1 MSVDSSTEPIT
12 AAAPW
17 WAQLRGLFAD
27 VGYRRY
33 WAASAS
39 FGLGIWAWL
48 TAMGWSAKQ
57 LSDTAFGVSMVSVVY
72 FLPFFLFALPSGLL
86 ADVAN
91 RKTTAVV
98 VRAGGALGSAV
109 LVFQAATGGLTY
121 RWLLVHAFIVG
132 CSVILEL
139 TARQAYLTHL
149 VPMDM
154 LVRASA
160 LSAVHGGMSR
170 FLGPLLAGALI
181 SRFDD
186 AGGYAILLA
195 SNVFFVLMFLRI
207 PVSGAVPAEVDA
219 EAKPRPVAEI
229 IAGFRYLGQ
238 HRDALALV
246 GISILA
252 GVVGWIHVALMPLVA
267 EDVLGGDAVTLGL
280 LSTALGLG
288 SVPPSISLA
297 VKRRLVGEG
306 RLFIVAMLLWG
317 GAIMAFPYAGT
328 IPLSVLAL
336 GVAGLGFGFQS
347 ILTRTILLRIVDPAF
362 HGRVMG
368 TLMLTWGAN
377 IVGTLVGGRIA
388 DLLGVQTVI
397 AMSGGMILAVT
408 LGILAW
414 NPRLWRV

>member
-1 MSVDSSTEPIT
+1 M
-12 AAAPW
+12 
-17 WAQLRGLFAD
+17 QLRLARL
-27 VGYRRY
+27 RR
-33 WAASAS
+33 
-39 FGLGIWAWL
+39 
-48 TAMGWSAKQ
+48 
-57 LSDTAFGVSMVSVVY
+57 
-72 FLPFFLFALPSGLL
+72 
-86 ADVAN
+86 
-91 RKTTAVV
+91 RHEHAV
-98 VRAGGALGSAV
+98 
-109 LVFQAATGGLTY
+109 
-121 RWLLVHAFIVG
+121 
-132 CSVILEL
+132 
-139 TARQAYLTHL
+139 
-149 VPMDM
+149 D
-154 LVRASA
+154 
-160 LSAVHGGMSR
+160 
-170 FLGPLLAGALI
+170 
-181 SRFDD
+181 
-186 AGGYAILLA
+186 
-195 SNVFFVLMFLRI
+195 
-207 PVSGAVPAEVDA
+207 
-219 EAKPRPVAEI
+219 
-229 IAGFRYLGQ
+229 
-238 HRDALALV
+238 
-246 GISILA
+246 
-252 GVVGWIHVALMPLVA
+252 